1 VFWWNSNNPGE
12 GNLGK
17 RLLLVEDEPGLVM
30 TLSDLLTA
38 EGYQVETAG
47 DGQTALN
54 LAGQHTFSL
63 ILLDVMLPVKNGFDV
78 CRDLRQQ
85 GIKTP
90 ILMLTARVS
99 LLIKS

>member
-1 VFWWNSNNPGE
+1 MALVLERIGIEIVICNFLKTGKIRCVSLSHLGRKYRVWWIVKIPE
-12 GNLGK
+12 GGYLAK

-54 LAGQHTFSL
+54 LIGQDMFSL
-63 ILLDVMLPVKNGFDV
+63 IVW
-78 CRDLRQQ
+78 
-85 GIKTP
+85 T
-90 ILMLTARVS
+90 
-99 LLIKS
+99 